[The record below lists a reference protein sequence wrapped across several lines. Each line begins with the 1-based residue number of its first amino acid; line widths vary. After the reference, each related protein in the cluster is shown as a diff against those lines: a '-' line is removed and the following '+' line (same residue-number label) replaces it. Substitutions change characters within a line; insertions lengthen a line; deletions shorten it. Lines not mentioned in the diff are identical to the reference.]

1 MSRTNLFA
9 CLSLTAGMIAAA
21 AIFSHAGPLDPPA
34 GPVAPSYKTL
44 TEVEP
49 RTAINAANTP
59 GDADSLYRISK
70 SGSYYLT
77 GNITGVAGKCGI
89 EIAAS
94 GVTLDLCGFEML
106 GTVGMGA
113 FDGITVTPSDG
124 VSIVIRNGSIRR
136 WGDCGIEFIY
146 NSGHPP
152 TSSAIENL
160 SIGANVRYGVY
171 LEWYSSATNCR
182 FFDNGSDGILTSA
195 ACTIT
200 SCIATG
206 NAGDGI
212 SVNTG
217 CVVNDCTARTNT
229 GTGFNLGLGCTLI
242 NSTAANNL
250 DGASGQG
257 CTIQNCSFE
266 ANSADGFSGFEGN
279 TIIGCTAYR
288 NAGNGIGTGT
298 GSTITDCT
306 ARSNDLDGIR
316 VSVRCNVRNN
326 TCTGNGFNGDGAN
339 IHVTSSDNRIEGNL
353 CSTADRGIDVDSA
366 GNFIVRNTCAANTL
380 NWDIVANNVVGP
392 IIDRTTPGSAAISG
406 DAAPDSTGSTHHNAN
421 FTY

>member
-182 FFDNGSDGILTSA
+182 FFDNRSDGILTSA

-217 CVVNDCTARTNT
+217 CVVVDCTARTNT
-229 GTGFNLGLGCTLI
+229 GTGFSLGLGCMLA

-250 DGASGQG
+250 NGASAQG
-257 CTIQNCSFE
+257 STIQNCTFEDNTEDGLSGFE
-266 ANSADGFSGFEGN
+266 ANTVVACN
-279 TIIGCTAYR
+279 AYR
-288 NAGNGIGTGT
+288 NGAHGIVSGR

-306 ARSNDLDGIR
+306 AHSNQGDGIR
-316 VSVRCNVRNN
+316 FTNQCLVRAN
-326 TCTGNGFNGDGAN
+326 TCSNNGELDGAG
-339 IHVTSSDNRIEGNL
+339 IHATGGDNRIESNH
-353 CSTADRGIDVDSA
+353 CTSADRGIDVDVS
-366 GNFIVRNTCAANTL
+366 GNFIVRNTCAANTT
-380 NWDIVANNVVGP
+380 N
-392 IIDRTTPGSAAISG
+392 
-406 DAAPDSTGSTHHNAN
+406 
-421 FTY
+421 